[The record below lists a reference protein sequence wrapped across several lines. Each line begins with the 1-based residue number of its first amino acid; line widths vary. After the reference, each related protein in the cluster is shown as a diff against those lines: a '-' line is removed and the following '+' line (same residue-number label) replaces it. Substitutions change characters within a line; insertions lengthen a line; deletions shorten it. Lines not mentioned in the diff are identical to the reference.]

1 MYRESRWPSARLRK
15 VIIIWCPEDGEED
28 ESYSRGRARARER
41 NNSPKSLM
49 VASQCWQPECAPI
62 VSMCNGGRRKS
73 TFREWTRKQYTTLD
87 CSPESLPIHSLT
99 YLLDRS
105 YTQRARR
112 LSSSFSL
119 SLSLSRSAFSPIHFH
134 IHTYTPLNSPPSTH
148 RAVLARLP
156 TV

>member
-1 MYRESRWPSARLRK
+1 MRSNCVDVQRR
-15 VIIIWCPEDGEED
+15 
-28 ESYSRGRARARER
+28 
-41 NNSPKSLM
+41 
-49 VASQCWQPECAPI
+49 
-62 VSMCNGGRRKS
+62 GGRRKS

-105 YTQRARR
+105 YTQRARATT
-112 LSSSFSL
+112 LFLFL

-148 RAVLARLP
+148 RAVLARSLADR
-156 TV
+156 VVGDGGGSVSLFDSCQMEIH